1 MIIAL
6 EKDAVEMI
14 TSLQSSLEINND
26 FLNVFLSDKKTRKA
40 RIRHALPILVDLM
53 LVHAWTV

>member
-40 RIRHALPILVDLM
+40 RIRYALPILVDLM